1 MSSIGRCC
9 VCVGLLL
16 LCVGC
21 KIPTTKNPLVEP
33 SEAKPFSGLYGAFRS
48 TDRTDDDLQYVH
60 MGPAGNGYPA
70 GFLQIISVSHSNDS
84 KSSDSKLSDSKSSLV
99 FEKYV
104 GFVYPMGRYAVLH
117 IPLPKTK
124 KEANKPAFW
133 DREWDQEQVGGYMI
147 MRLLVSPDSIEMC
160 SLNEEFVMEKILSKK
175 LAGRVDQ
182 GAGEREPA
190 TTVKIQTVTITA
202 DADALRQFFT
212 KYMDDKLFDD
222 PQWKLTR
229 LH

>member
-1 MSSIGRCC
+1 
-9 VCVGLLL
+9 
-16 LCVGC
+16 
-21 KIPTTKNPLVEP
+21 
-33 SEAKPFSGLYGAFRS
+33 
-48 TDRTDDDLQYVH
+48 
-60 MGPAGNGYPA
+60 
-70 GFLQIISVSHSNDS
+70 
-84 KSSDSKLSDSKSSLV
+84 
-99 FEKYV
+99 
-104 GFVYPMGRYAVLH
+104 
-117 IPLPKTK
+117 
-124 KEANKPAFW
+124 
-133 DREWDQEQVGGYMI
+133 MI